1 MRSLPRLLEPRAV
14 AHAHSDLPG
23 GIYHPARAR
32 GQAESLPAIDEKY
45 QQDTDPEVRTR
56 APIGRRGA
64 ARNLVTVRA
73 PGRTP
78 DRPCADC
85 LDQSLAVQQTR
96 TAVRGRVAFWVA
108 ALILSITMLGTTLP
122 TPLYVIYQAQW
133 HFSAAIVTVTFAVY
147 AVAVLATLL
156 LAGRSSDQAGRKP
169 VLAAALAASALST
182 IVFILAPNVGVL
194 FAGRILSGISAGLMT
209 GTATAALTELAPAP
223 ASRRASLAATAANM
237 GGLALGPLIAGLFA
251 QYGPDPT
258 VLVFEVYLAVLAAA
272 GLCLL
277 LVPETV
283 RPRRRPA
290 LRFAG
295 LGIPERGRSE
305 FIAAGVAGFAAFSL
319 LGLFAALAP
328 TFLSNVLHQ
337 NSHAIQGGVVFLLLA
352 VGTLTQLAL
361 ARFNSRRVVLA
372 GLGLF
377 LAALALIVAA
387 LSQAQMALFLTGT
400 VVGGMAVGAL
410 FLGSLATANRLAPPG
425 QRSQAIS
432 AFFVA
437 CYTGLIIPVVGV
449 GVATEFISDF
459 AAVLALSILLAALCL
474 FSLARIRNA
483 R

>member
-1 MRSLPRLLEPRAV
+1 MRLLARLLEPRAV
-14 AHAHSDLPG
+14 AHAHSDVPG
-23 GIYHPARAR
+23 GIHDPAQAR
-32 GQAESLPAIDEKY
+32 SGAESLKAIDEKY
-45 QQDTDPEVRTR
+45 QQDADPEFRTR
-56 APIGRRGA
+56 ALIDRRA
-64 ARNLVTVRA
+64 VPTLVTVRA
-73 PGRTP
+73 PERTP

-85 LDQSLAVQQTR
+85 LDHPVASERTR
-96 TAVRGRVAFWVA
+96 PAVRGRVAFWVA

-169 VLAAALAASALST
+169 VLAAALGASALST
-182 IVFILAPNVGVL
+182 IVFIVAPDVGAL
-194 FAGRILSGISAGLMT
+194 IAARILSGVSAGLMT
-209 GTATAALTELAPAP
+209 GTATAALTELVPAS
-223 ASRRASLAATAANM
+223 ASRRASLVATAANM
-237 GGLALGPLIAGLFA
+237 GGLGLGPLIAGLFA
-251 QYGPDPT
+251 QYAPQPT

-272 GLCLL
+272 GLCLF

-295 LGIPERGRSE
+295 LGIPAQGRSE
-305 FIAAGVAGFAAFSL
+305 FIAAGAAGFAAFSL

-328 TFLSNVLHQ
+328 TFLGNVLHQ
-337 NSHAIQGGVVFLLLA
+337 NSHAVQGGVVFLLLA
-352 VGTLTQLAL
+352 IGTLTQLAL
-361 ARFNSRRVVLA
+361 ARFASRRVVLA

-387 LSQAQMALFLTGT
+387 LAQADMALFLAGT
-400 VVGGMAVGAL
+400 VVGGMAVGAV

-425 QRSQAIS
+425 QRGQALS

-459 AAVLALSILLAALCL
+459 AAVLALSILLACLCL